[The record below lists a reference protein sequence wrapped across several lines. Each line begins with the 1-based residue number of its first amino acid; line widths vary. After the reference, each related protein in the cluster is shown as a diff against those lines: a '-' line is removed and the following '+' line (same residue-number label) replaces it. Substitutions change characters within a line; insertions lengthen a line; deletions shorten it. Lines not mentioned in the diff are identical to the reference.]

1 LEAAVNA
8 SAWGD
13 TWAGA
18 WGNTWGEIGGTLP
31 LPSGGSRVYPIWMR
45 RDVQLA
51 DEDFVA
57 LLVAQAVADGLIH

>member
-1 LEAAVNA
+1 MNG

-31 LPSGGSRVYPIWMR
+31 LPSGGGRVYPR
-45 RDVQLA
+45 RPQREVQLA
-51 DEDFVA
+51 DEDFLA
-57 LLVAQAVADGLIH
+57 LLAAQAVADGLIH